1 MTLSRK
7 SIDQAISPFYNDWVV
22 LSVELKFCIGQE
34 ASDCYQ
40 LIVRGCEV
48 YEELQ
53 ETLIGLFGSSAP
65 SPLNES
71 ERLEFVKNS
80 RSTHAASRQLEQLF
94 GELKKKIARIKVGYP
109 AE

>member
-7 SIDQAISPFYNDWVV
+7 SIDQAVLPFFNEWSSLAD
-22 LSVELKFCIGQE
+22 ELKSCMGQRAAGCHE
-34 ASDCYQ
+34 
-40 LIVRGCEV
+40 LIIQAWKV
-48 YEELQ
+48 YEGLK
-53 ETLIGLFGSSAP
+53 ETLASLFGSGAP
-65 SPLNES
+65 TPLNES

-94 GELKKKIARIKVGYP
+94 GELKKKIARTKVGYP

>member
-1 MTLSRK
+1 MMLSRK
-7 SIDQAISPFYNDWVV
+7 SIDQAISPFYNDWAI
-22 LSVELKFCIGQE
+22 LSSELKVCIGQE
-34 ASDCYQ
+34 ASDCHR
-40 LIVRGCEV
+40 LISQGCEV
-48 YEELQ
+48 YEALQ
-53 ETLIGLFGSSAP
+53 ETLNGLFGSLAP

-94 GELKKKIARIKVGYP
+94 GELKKKIARTKVGYP